1 MEKGKILLWDELE
14 AEGREDYS
22 RALPVDR
29 FKPGEGTE
37 DHIAALR
44 EASGLLPAGERPVR
58 SRRHRL
64 WGRC

>member
-1 MEKGKILLWDELE
+1 MERAKILLWDEIE
-14 AEGREDYS
+14 AEGREDFS
-22 RALPVDR
+22 RALQVNR

-37 DHIAALR
+37 DGIDALR

-58 SRRHRL
+58 TQRHRL

>member
-14 AEGREDYS
+14 AEGREHYS
-22 RALPVDR
+22 RALQVNR
-29 FKPGEGTE
+29 FKPGEGSE
-37 DHIAALR
+37 DRMDALR
-44 EASGLLPAGERPVR
+44 ETSGLFPAGERPVR